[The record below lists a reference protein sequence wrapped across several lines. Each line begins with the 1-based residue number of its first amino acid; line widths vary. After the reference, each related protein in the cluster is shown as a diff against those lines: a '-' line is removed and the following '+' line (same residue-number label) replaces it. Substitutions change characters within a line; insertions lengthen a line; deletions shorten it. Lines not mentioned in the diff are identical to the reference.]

1 MCSCRPSCDWH
12 VEPRTQSA
20 SAHFPQVEDALKRE
34 DQQFNRLHFALQKA
48 QSDSAR
54 MGALQQMLDRRGPP
68 Q

>member
-1 MCSCRPSCDWH
+1 MRGRRPSCNQC
-12 VEPRTQSA
+12 VEPRLSRLLTR
-20 SAHFPQVEDALKRE
+20 FPQVEDALKRE